1 MALITK
7 IPGVTFTD
15 NTLPKLYRESVI
27 TAGTRFLFDADDT
40 YSYPSQATP
49 VPGTTTWRD
58 LSPVGA
64 TASFGSATP
73 FEVNGFNMSTAV
85 DPAKGIQLPAS
96 GKFTANPA
104 SGGFLVTYWF
114 KYLSVS
120 ASSYA
125 SLMGLADNTSLGAN
139 QYSVDNETAGGTK
152 IRVYVDSSYNQF
164 DGVVGDIYQI
174 AMAAKLLGNGT
185 YQLMAFKNG
194 ALLGTSSPG
203 RTVLGQATG
212 ANPIIG
218 CMSGSFAA
226 GTNQKALRCWYDDTS
241 TLANQA
247 AITALVLKDY
257 TDNVSRFT

>member
-15 NTLPKLYRESVI
+15 NTLPKLYRESAI
-27 TAGTRFLFDADDT
+27 TAGTLFLFDADDT

-49 VPGTTTWRD
+49 VPGTTTWKD

-73 FEVNGFNMSTAV
+73 FEVDGFNMSTV
-85 DPAKGIQLPAS
+85 DTGASGIQLPTS

-114 KYLSVS
+114 KYLSAS
-120 ASSYA
+120 ATAYA
-125 SLMGLADNTSLGAN
+125 SFVGLSDSTSLGAN
-139 QYSVDNETAGGTK
+139 QYSVDNGPASSSK
-152 IRVYVDSSYNQF
+152 IRVIVDSYLNQF
-164 DGVVGDIYQI
+164 DGVVGDIYQV

-185 YQLMAFKNG
+185 YQLMTFKNG

-218 CMSGSFAA
+218 RAGGFAA

-241 TLANQA
+241 TLADQA

>member
-85 DPAKGIQLPAS
+85 DQAKGIQLPAS

-125 SLMGLADNTSLGAN
+125 SFMGLADTTSLGAN
-139 QYSVDNETAGGTK
+139 QYSVDNGAPSSNK
-152 IRVYVDSSYNQF
+152 IRVSVDSYLNQF
-164 DGVVGDIYQI
+164 DGVVGGIYQV

-185 YQLMAFKNG
+185 YKLMTFVNG
-194 ALLGTSSPG
+194 TLLGTSSPG

-218 CMSGSFAA
+218 GSGGFAA
-226 GTNQKALRCWYDDTS
+226 GTNQKALRCWYDNTS
-241 TLANQA
+241 TLADQA